1 MDYKLSRE
9 YLLSL
14 KINKQELDAE
24 LNAWKC
30 CMEDSERVLT
40 EFDKE
45 KNYYLRQKNY
55 KMKWMVG
62 LLVVGATGNFR
73 SSML

>member
-30 CMEDSERVLT
+30 CMEDSERVFT

-45 KNYYLRQKNY
+45 INYY
-55 KMKWMVG
+55 
-62 LLVVGATGNFR
+62 
-73 SSML
+73 SSQ

>member
-14 KINKQELDAE
+14 KIKKQELDAE

-30 CMEDSERVLT
+30 CLEDSERVFT
-40 EFDKE
+40 EFEKE
-45 KNYYLRQKNY
+45 IYYYLSQENN

-62 LLVVGATGNFR
+62 LFVVGATGNFS